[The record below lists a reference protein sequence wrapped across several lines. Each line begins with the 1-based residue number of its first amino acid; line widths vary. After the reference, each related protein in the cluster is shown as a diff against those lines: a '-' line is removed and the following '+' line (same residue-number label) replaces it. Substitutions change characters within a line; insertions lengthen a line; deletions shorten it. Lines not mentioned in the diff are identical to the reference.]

1 MVEEECEEEE
11 KGGGAIASCLS
22 AAAAATII
30 VGREFVEGGGEDGK
44 GVEDCVSEKGVDAFP
59 EKKSRALYI
68 IHPHHQFDP
77 LLLLPR
83 LLKYYCC
90 SCSLIVVVVAAV
102 LHLPRPTAASTAISN
117 VGEIS
122 GGKKKIQNRSDTPF

>member
-1 MVEEECEEEE
+1 MRRRG
-11 KGGGAIASCLS
+11 KGWWCHRVMSICCCCCHHHCRPGICG
-22 AAAAATII
+22 
-30 VGREFVEGGGEDGK
+30 GGGEDGK